1 MNAILAPGIAHVS
14 FPGGGTFLPART
26 PYDLQVLAE
35 HVADRAR
42 TNGQAQVLIKD
53 QRWTARV
60 GLIMPLPGCAGCGK
74 SLSVA
79 CCSNGPEGLLYC
91 VKCAFEHSRRRP
103 HRATRLTPDARRV
116 AFRAC
121 SVKRPTAS

>member
-1 MNAILAPGIAHVS
+1 MTVTLAPGIAHVS

-35 HVADRAR
+35 HVADGVR
-42 TNGQAQVLIKD
+42 TNGQAQVLIKN

-60 GLIMPLPGCAGCGK
+60 GLIPPLPGCAGCGN

-79 CCSNGPEGLLYC
+79 CCSNAPEGLLYC
-91 VKCAFEHSRRRP
+91 VKCAFAHSRRQPR
-103 HRATRLTPDARRV
+103 RATQLNPDTRRLA
-116 AFRAC
+116 ARAC
-121 SVKRPTAS
+121 AVKRRTA